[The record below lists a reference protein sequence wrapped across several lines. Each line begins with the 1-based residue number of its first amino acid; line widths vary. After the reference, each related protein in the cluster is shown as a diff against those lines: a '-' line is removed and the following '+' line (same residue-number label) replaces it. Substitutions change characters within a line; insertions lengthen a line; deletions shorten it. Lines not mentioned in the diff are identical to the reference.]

1 MTISTLGTNDI
12 LNIGAGSSPTTV
24 AGSNGTSDKVIAAAG
39 VLINVDQNVE
49 RVELSGAA
57 SSYTYSVTGN
67 VVKVLS
73 GTTVV
78 ATIGAGANA
87 QTIAFADGSA
97 TLNLT
102 AMNTA
107 TLGGQ
112 AIPTTAGAVANI
124 TLVAADKSASASTT
138 GTGTTSGA
146 FMLASS
152 GSAVTTTE
160 GTSITLTITPTA
172 AVTAATTLSV
182 NVTGQA
188 LGSITKTADAADFR
202 STDSV
207 SFAVGDTAAKQI
219 TVSVLTDST
228 AEGLEGYKVSLV
240 NSLGVEVATA
250 VTGLINDAAA
260 TTNGLPF
267 PLTAGVDTG
276 AGFVGTSGNDAFSAT
291 NLTLTAGDSLDG
303 GAGTDSLTLTSIL
316 GGNYGTGVSTTGIE
330 NLIVTATTGNASVDT
345 SGFTGVT
352 SVTSSGSTA
361 DVTLT
366 GLKAIPTVSMIGAST
381 NFSVGIATS
390 ATTGTADVASIT
402 LNGAAATG
410 NATLS
415 IPGIETLNIATTGS
429 STGSSSSTLTIVG
442 DQNTVNVTG
451 ATAAKLSV
459 ALAATASTA
468 GVITSDT
475 GAHDIA
481 FTVPAGAAAN
491 VNLGDGNDT
500 ARIAS
505 ISALQTIAGG
515 TGTDILVSTTD
526 VTTVTGANISGF
538 EAVSVGANSVALP
551 TATNTIAAV
560 TFTSTGGTVAG
571 VATGATITQAL
582 GGTNTVSNTA
592 WTTGTADVL
601 DINVGSST
609 AGGAFTQ
616 SLVSTGIESA
626 TITNTQLNSDASA
639 RTLGVTDASLKTLTV
654 ISAGSAPITLAGGG
668 AALATINA
676 SGVNGAV
683 TNSAT
688 TTSTAGFSLTTG
700 NGADA
705 LTGGAFAD
713 TLNGGAG
720 NDTLTGGVGADSL
733 TGGTGADTFV
743 FGANTSTTSY
753 SSNAANIDTITDFVS
768 GTDKLQITAVN
779 TGTTFIGTFANYN
792 SGLNA
797 MTTDNQAFFVST
809 ENNAY
814 VVATR
819 NTTNINDV
827 VIKLAGV
834 TTVTAADFQLG
845 TQGTGNTLTTT
856 AATVPVVNLTAS
868 NAVSST
874 LTTNF
879 DDTITSAASTALVG
893 TAAAIDGGLGT
904 DTLNATLASEGL
916 LTTLTAGSST
926 GVALTNVETVN
937 LTVTASATNTAVAL
951 GSLPVTLKT
960 LTLSGTDSNPSLT
973 ATTTA
978 AGQTVTVNNTTVT
991 GNNATSITV
1000 ANFANTTVTTGTPND
1015 VVIVNGGAASTNI
1028 RVTTGAGDDTVRLGA
1043 DTALTNSGN
1052 VYNAGTGTGDI
1063 LRFDY
1068 DYGNGN
1074 TINLPSLLTAGTIVG
1089 FEILQLNADQGATV
1103 NVTAG
1108 TGFTGYVFTD
1118 TSTGETF
1125 NISATAAQANAIS
1138 SITGD
1143 AQDTV
1148 TVLISSAGDVSFASD
1163 TTTALDAITYQDV
1176 AVNLT
1181 LNNSAQAVTQGA
1193 TTPGTAAQTVT
1204 FGTTAAAQSVTIN
1217 STGTVTFNETT
1228 TNLTAMA
1235 GGDVGDHTLVSVA
1248 GATTIL
1254 NITGGATT
1262 TAVMTEADLVIANA
1276 NLDRIQFGDVTAAST
1291 FDFGAGTST
1300 VTLAD
1305 PSNSTTLAAG
1315 PITSIASTG
1324 STNIAFTLKTDSGNV
1339 GTKALVVTGFTAGAG
1354 TGADVIN
1361 LGGTIVSQTGIT
1373 TTGAAATEGA
1383 AGSATDNLILSGA
1396 NFQISGSLTQT
1407 GNAGDVEAK
1416 IIAAGITLANQ
1427 TNTKVFYATL
1437 DNGTDT
1443 GIYQVTLAASAGT
1456 ASIIDNAGDLSVK
1469 LVGVLLG
1476 VGDAGT
1482 LVAANII

>member
-1 MTISTLGTNDI
+1 M
-12 LNIGAGSSPTTV
+12 A
-24 AGSNGTSDKVIAAAG
+24 
-39 VLINVDQNVE
+39 
-49 RVELSGAA
+49 
-57 SSYTYSVTGN
+57 
-67 VVKVLS
+67 
-73 GTTVV
+73 
-78 ATIGAGANA
+78 
-87 QTIAFADGSA
+87 
-97 TLNLT
+97 
-102 AMNTA
+102 
-107 TLGGQ
+107 
-112 AIPTTAGAVANI
+112 
-124 TLVAADKSASASTT
+124 
-138 GTGTTSGA
+138 
-146 FMLASS
+146 
-152 GSAVTTTE
+152 
-160 GTSITLTITPTA
+160 
-172 AVTAATTLSV
+172 
-182 NVTGQA
+182 
-188 LGSITKTADAADFR
+188 
-202 STDSV
+202 
-207 SFAVGDTAAKQI
+207 
-219 TVSVLTDST
+219 
-228 AEGLEGYKVSLV
+228 
-240 NSLGVEVATA
+240 
-250 VTGLINDAAA
+250 
-260 TTNGLPF
+260 
-267 PLTAGVDTG
+267 
-276 AGFVGTSGNDAFSAT
+276 
-291 NLTLTAGDSLDG
+291 
-303 GAGTDSLTLTSIL
+303 
-316 GGNYGTGVSTTGIE
+316 
-330 NLIVTATTGNASVDT
+330 
-345 SGFTGVT
+345 
-352 SVTSSGSTA
+352 
-361 DVTLT
+361 
-366 GLKAIPTVSMIGAST
+366 
-381 NFSVGIATS
+381 
-390 ATTGTADVASIT
+390 
-402 LNGAAATG
+402 
-410 NATLS
+410 
-415 IPGIETLNIATTGS
+415 
-429 STGSSSSTLTIVG
+429 
-442 DQNTVNVTG
+442 
-451 ATAAKLSV
+451 
-459 ALAATASTA
+459 
-468 GVITSDT
+468 
-475 GAHDIA
+475 
-481 FTVPAGAAAN
+481 
-491 VNLGDGNDT
+491 
-500 ARIAS
+500 
-505 ISALQTIAGG
+505 
-515 TGTDILVSTTD
+515 
-526 VTTVTGANISGF
+526 
-538 EAVSVGANSVALP
+538 
-551 TATNTIAAV
+551 
-560 TFTSTGGTVAG
+560 
-571 VATGATITQAL
+571 
-582 GGTNTVSNTA
+582 
-592 WTTGTADVL
+592 
-601 DINVGSST
+601 INVGSAT
-609 AGGAFTQ
+609 ASGAFTQ

-626 TITNTQLNSDASA
+626 TITNAQLNADSSA

-668 AALATINA
+668 AALTTINA

-688 TTSTAGFSLTTG
+688 TTSTVGFSLTTG

-705 LTGGAFAD
+705 LTGSGFVD

-733 TGGTGADTFV
+733 TGGAGADTFV
-743 FGANTSTTSY
+743 FGANTSTTAY

-768 GTDKLQITAVN
+768 GTDKLQISTVN
-779 TGTTFIGTFANYN
+779 AGTTFIGNFANYN

-797 MTTDNQAFFVST
+797 MTTDNQAFFVTS

-834 TTVTAADFQLG
+834 TALSSNGSDFQIG
-845 TQGTGNTLTTT
+845 TQGTGNALTTT
-856 AATVPVVNLTAS
+856 AATIPVLNLTSS

-874 LTTNF
+874 LTTNL

-893 TAAAIDGGLGT
+893 TTAAIDGGLGI

-916 LTTLTAGSST
+916 LTTLTAGSGT

-937 LTVTASATNTAVAL
+937 LTVTASAANTAVVL
-951 GSLPVTLKT
+951 GSLPTTLKT
-960 LTLSGTDSNPSLT
+960 LTLTGTDSNPSLT

-1028 RVTTGAGDDTVRLGA
+1028 RVTTSAGDDTVRLAA
-1043 DTALTNSGN
+1043 DTALTNASN

-1118 TSTGETF
+1118 AAGAETF
-1125 NISATAAQANAIS
+1125 NITATAAQANAIS

-1143 AQDTV
+1143 ANDTV

-1235 GGDVGDHTLVSVA
+1235 GGDVGDHTLASVA

-1262 TAVMTEADLVIANA
+1262 TAVMTETDFVLTNA

-1339 GTKALVVTGFTAGAG
+1339 ATKALVVTGFTAGAG

-1361 LGGTIVSQTGIT
+1361 LGGTIVSQAGIT
-1373 TTGAAATEGA
+1373 ATGAAATQGA

-1407 GNAGDVEAK
+1407 GNAGEVEAK

-1427 TNTKVFYATL
+1427 TNTNVFYATL

-1443 GIYQVTLAASAGT
+1443 GIYQVTLAATAGT
-1456 ASIIDNAGDLSVK
+1456 ANIIDNTGDLSVK

-1482 LVAANII
+1482 LVAGNII